1 MKTIEAAAWAEAN
14 SSSTAK
20 EPCVFALSD
29 RIVALMEAEGVS
41 LDDLLMGLKEEREAT
56 WREQMSSEED

>member
-1 MKTIEAAAWAEAN
+1 VKTIEAAAWAEAN

-20 EPCVFALSD
+20 EPCVSALSD
-29 RIVALMEAEGVS
+29 RIVELMESTGIS
-41 LDDLLMGLKEEREAT
+41 LDDLLAGLKKEREAT